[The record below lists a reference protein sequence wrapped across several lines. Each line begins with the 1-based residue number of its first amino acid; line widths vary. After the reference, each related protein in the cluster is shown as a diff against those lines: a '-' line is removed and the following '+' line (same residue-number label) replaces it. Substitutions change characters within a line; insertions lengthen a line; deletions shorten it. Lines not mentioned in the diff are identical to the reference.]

1 MSEDE
6 GEKGEN
12 GTHAAVLLRFGVLV
26 VVGLENPLLELLL
39 LLLVLAGLD
48 SFELAVEGGEGRYL
62 TPVVEDGV
70 DDIISFP
77 CLVLKGDGDDDDII
91 VEPEADNGRGLF
103 MLPFFLLFS
112 FRDQFSYRTLSY
124 NWERSERKTY
134 VFARPMVHSFSF
146 FAFFFYSWTLLR
158 KLRAPFDFRLSRS
171 QDFLSEGAKFV
182 SSACQNIRFIS
193 FNTSCR
199 CQRWN

>member
-12 GTHAAVLLRFGVLV
+12 GTHAAVLLRVGDLV
-26 VVGLENPLLELLL
+26 VVGLENPLLVVV
-39 LLLVLAGLD
+39 VLAGLD
-48 SFELAVEGGEGRYL
+48 SFEVAVEGGEGRYL

-77 CLVLKGDGDDDDII
+77 CLVLKGEGDDDDII

-103 MLPFFLLFS
+103 ICCLSFFC
-112 FRDQFSYRTLSY
+112 FRFVISSVTELCRATG
-124 NWERSERKTY
+124 NEAIRTY
-134 VFARPMVHSFSF
+134 VFAFDRWCTLS
-146 FAFFFYSWTLLR
+146 LLR
-158 KLRAPFDFRLSRS
+158 CVLSSLGLASQTSRTFCHFRLSRS

-182 SSACQNIRFIS
+182 SSASPI
-193 FNTSCR
+193 
-199 CQRWN
+199 